1 MLDRLVV
8 SFQSRAPGRQRR
20 MSQRKVGMLRDK
32 PLERG
37 HRFGKFPLI
46 FQDFRGCVPV
56 FAIRHGRN
64 LLGENASRPQCSDFP
79 QSGEPGEERGDLPSS
94 SN

>member
-1 MLDRLVV
+1 M
-8 SFQSRAPGRQRR
+8 G
-20 MSQRKVGMLRDK
+20 QRKVGMLRDK
-32 PLERG
+32 ALERG

-46 FQDFRGCVPV
+46 FQGFRGSIPV

-64 LLGENASRPQCSDFP
+64 LLGENDSRPQCSDFP
-79 QSGEPGEERGDLPSS
+79 QSGEQGEERGYLPSS